1 MLTNWKKARII
12 GLPPLFGFLAGVM
25 GYAPFIT
32 QAAFGLPKTRG
43 PPQVIGLVF
52 NAYDL
57 GGLTL

>member
-12 GLPPLFGFLAGVM
+12 GLSPLLGFRARVM
-25 GYAPFIT
+25 GLSPLIT